1 MRLKNV
7 KGANEI
13 IVKGKY
19 YLDNPNDYKGKWN
32 KLFNNN
38 NPIHI
43 EIGMGK
49 GNFIIESAKRNA

>member
-19 YLDNPNDYKGKWN
+19 YIDNPYLYMGSWKE
-32 KLFNNN
+32 LFNND
-38 NPIHI
+38 NPIYKPI
-43 EIGMGK
+43 L
-49 GNFIIESAKRNA
+49 